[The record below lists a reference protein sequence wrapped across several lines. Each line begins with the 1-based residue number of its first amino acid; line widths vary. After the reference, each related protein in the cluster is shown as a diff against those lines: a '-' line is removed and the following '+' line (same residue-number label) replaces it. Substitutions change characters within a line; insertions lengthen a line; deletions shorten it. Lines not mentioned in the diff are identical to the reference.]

1 MLRDSSKTVIKVHR
15 VVMGARDSEAVIS
28 SPVFVGFFC
37 RFFQNIKVNFIA
49 VATPLNRL
57 TPLGVL

>member
-37 RFFQNIKVNFIA
+37 RFFRKIKAIFIA
-49 VATPLNRL
+49 VATPFEID
-57 TPLGVL
+57 